1 MVARELGR
9 STINQL
15 GILGWKERRSFV
27 ILYTEK
33 TKKHFNGFQNSMMCI
48 VVCAIPIITVN

>member
-27 ILYTEK
+27 ILYTE
-33 TKKHFNGFQNSMMCI
+33 HFNGFQNSMMCI